1 MKADAAPAPGPAK
14 PAQHTHVAQFSL
26 LLLLTLGFC
35 LATDL
40 NAWFQKWAGNRA
52 DSSNLMEIA
61 MGDARRLFANHFFVK
76 ADVYFHS
83 GFYPSIYDDQQ
94 SFKTPH
100 LAEDSGAM
108 RGHNTGDEATFL
120 GPPRN
125 WIDRFG
131 RQFFPSSHTH
141 LTEGGANGKQKEI
154 EAREILPWLKL
165 SSELDPKR
173 VETYAATAYWLRRIG
188 KVNEAEDFLHEGL
201 RQNPG
206 SPLLLLDLGRLYWE
220 SRNDPERA
228 RNVWEAGLRNLDKTA
243 KDPRESKDLK
253 EQDKFVREQTLA
265 ALAKL
270 EQESHHPD
278 KALALLER
286 LKAISPN
293 PDAINDW
300 INDIRRASKP
310 DPASVR

>member
-1 MKADAAPAPGPAK
+1 MRADAVTAQDQAK
-14 PAQHTHVAQFSL
+14 PAEHTHVAQYSL
-26 LLLLTLGFC
+26 LLLLTLCFC
-35 LATDL
+35 FATDL
-40 NAWFQKWAGNRA
+40 TAWFQKWAGNRA

-83 GFYPSIYDDQQ
+83 GFYPSIYDNKQ

-108 RGHNTGDEATFL
+108 RGQNTGDEATFL

-131 RQFFPSSHTH
+131 RQFFPSAHTH
-141 LTEGGANGKQKEI
+141 LTEGGANGKEKEV

-188 KVNEAEDFLHEGL
+188 KVKEAEDFLHEGL

-206 SPLLLLDLGRLYWE
+206 SPLLLLDLGRLYRE
-220 SRNDPERA
+220 SRSDRDRA
-228 RNVWEAGLRNLDKTA
+228 RNVWEAGLRNLEKANDGQDS
-243 KDPRESKDLK
+243 KDPKD
-253 EQDKFVREQTLA
+253 QNKFVREQLLA

-270 EQESHHPD
+270 EQESNHPD

-286 LKAISPN
+286 LKLISPN
-293 PDAINDW
+293 PEAVSDW
-300 INDIRRASKP
+300 INDIQRGPKP
-310 DPASVR
+310 GPASAPR